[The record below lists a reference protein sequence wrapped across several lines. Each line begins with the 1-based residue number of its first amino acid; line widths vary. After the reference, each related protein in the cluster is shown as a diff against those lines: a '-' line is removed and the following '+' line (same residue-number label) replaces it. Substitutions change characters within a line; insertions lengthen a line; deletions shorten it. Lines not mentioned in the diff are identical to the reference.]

1 MLAVVIPVEPCAHGR
16 VAGARAALSLVV
28 AGCGLATRATAPAA
42 SQPLAIA
49 PRRSPCPTVA
59 ATPCFLA
66 LLLPSLLRFVAQPW
80 ALLFTLP
87 RSADVLAHRYARVG
101 VFPPL
106 LPARHLAINGAMAT
120 PAALP
125 PPVCVRPAMSRQGFG
140 QAKPGPIPFPSLLC
154 YPGQLSRAINLTWRG
169 HFYSTQRALGS
180 AI

>member
-1 MLAVVIPVEPCAHGR
+1 LPWSSRLSHVR
-16 VAGARAALSLVV
+16 VAALLGPGPPSAWSWPAV
-28 AGCGLATRATAPAA
+28 AWPLGPQRLLPASRWPLRPGDRPAP
-42 SQPLAIA
+42 PLPLR
-49 PRRSPCPTVA
+49 PR
-59 ATPCFLA
+59 FLA

-125 PPVCVRPAMSRQGFG
+125 PPVCVRPATSRQGLR
-140 QAKPGPIPFPSLLC
+140 QAKPGPIPFLSLLC
-154 YPGQLSRAINLTWRG
+154 YPGQLSRAINLAWRG
-169 HFYSTQRALGS
+169 HFYSIQHAPGS